1 MALHDP
7 DPDIHRKQ
15 MELKLGRQKK
25 IQMIDGQQVEV
36 VPGGGP
42 MCAMNS
48 EGEEEEEED
57 EIDMMAVEGADGQQ
71 YVVLEV
77 IQLADGEERT
87 MVVSGG
93 GADGTTAAAELLGE
107 GVLDETDLND
117 EDVLK
122 ALETARVVTTKQEM
136 GDEEMAEEKV
146 SNDMKNC
153 FGFDEEEEDDDEN
166 LHTNKDSMTLLHNIG

>member
-7 DPDIHRKQ
+7 DPDIQRKQ

-36 VPGGGP
+36 VPGGQ
-42 MCAMNS
+42 MCGINS
-48 EGEEEEEED
+48 EGEEEDEED

-93 GADGTTAAAELLGE
+93 ADGTAAAAELLGE
-107 GVLDETDLND
+107 GVLDENDLND

-122 ALETARVVTTKQEM
+122 ALETARVVTTKKEIE
-136 GDEEMAEEKV
+136 DEKW
-146 SNDMKNC
+146 
-153 FGFDEEEEDDDEN
+153 
-166 LHTNKDSMTLLHNIG
+166 